1 MSENRDLLSI
11 TAFFSALLHAFFILA
26 VGFKLPD
33 IAARTNTDNTLDV
46 VLLNQNNNEEPEEA
60 DTVSTRN
67 NAGGGT
73 DEREASTPVPYEP
86 VDPSPI
92 NSIKKVAEQQPVNSL
107 SPDQFITASEG
118 ELSVKRLSPEE
129 TKLKAKDKLVGKDII
144 TTKSMRQLERER
156 LIAKINQ
163 TEEEYNKRPKKE
175 FLSPTTKEHGAAEYL
190 DKWRKRVEAV
200 GQANYPVQIKANKL
214 SGTLIVSV
222 EINSDGTI
230 AALNILAPSPH
241 KLLNDSAMRILRD
254 ASPFEPFPDEDFFN
268 NTNIIVVTRTIHF
281 LSDNRIIST
290 AIKR

>member
-1 MSENRDLLSI
+1 MSDNRDLLSI
-11 TAFFSALLHAFFILA
+11 TAFFSALLHAFIIL
-26 VGFKLPD
+26 GISFKLPD

-46 VLLNQNNNEEPEEA
+46 VLLNQNNNEEPDEA
-60 DTVSTRN
+60 ETVSTRN
-67 NAGGGT
+67 NTGGGT
-73 DEREASTPVPYEP
+73 DEKEASTPLPYEP
-86 VDPSPI
+86 VNPSPI
-92 NSIKKVAEQQPVNSL
+92 NSVKKVANQQPVNSVSPDQFVTAKEGEISIKRL
-107 SPDQFITASEG
+107 SPDQ
-118 ELSVKRLSPEE
+118 
-129 TKLKAKDKLVGKDII
+129 TKLQAKDKLIGKDII
-144 TTKSMRQLERER
+144 TTKSVRQLERER

-190 DKWRKRVEAV
+190 DKWRNRVEAT
-200 GQANYPVQIKANKL
+200 GQANYPIQIKAKKL

-230 AALNILAPSPH
+230 AALNILSPSPH

-254 ASPFEPFPDEDFFN
+254 ASPFDPFPDEEFFN

-290 AIKR
+290 AVKR